1 MNTNRLSTGR
11 RICPRGASSFQ
22 LLLLAASAVATAQE
36 VSTAPPTSP
45 ARADESQLQE
55 VVVTAQFR
63 KQDLQATPLA
73 ISAVTSSAIEAQGAR
88 DIADVTNR
96 IPSVTFTTGS
106 LGGSQT
112 PLVSIRGLGQTDF
125 NLAVEP
131 GVG

>member
-1 MNTNRLSTGR
+1 MNTNRLSLGCT
-11 RICPRGASSFQ
+11 CPRGVSHFQ

-36 VSTAPPTSP
+36 VSP
-45 ARADESQLQE
+45 ASASSAAQADESQLQE

-96 IPSVTFTTGS
+96 IPSVTFT
-106 LGGSQT
+106 
-112 PLVSIRGLGQTDF
+112 
-125 NLAVEP
+125 
-131 GVG
+131 